1 MIYFTLLKLLDNER
15 RRNKEKLST
24 ILETLT
30 LKTLYI
36 IIFYSQGKPKILRL
50 HSLLGDKETKKN
62 SPQQQQQQL
71 QKNNSGIK
79 RRREMGEV
87 EKEKFDEERQ
97 RVIDAYRLAKKRR
110 EMKSS

>member
-15 RRNKEKLST
+15 RRKKEKLST
-24 ILETLT
+24 MLETLT

-62 SPQQQQQQL
+62 SPQQL